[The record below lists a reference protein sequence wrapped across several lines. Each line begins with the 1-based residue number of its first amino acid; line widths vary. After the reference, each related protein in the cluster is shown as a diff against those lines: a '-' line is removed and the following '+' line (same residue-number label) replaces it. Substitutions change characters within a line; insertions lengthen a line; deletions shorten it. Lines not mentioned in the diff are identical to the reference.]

1 MGSQN
6 RELRMEI
13 FKSLVMER
21 SVGKVRKKLPIGIDG
36 FEKIRTNDFYYVD
49 KTRFIKE
56 LLQNWGEVNLFTRPR
71 RFGKTLNMSMLKSFF
86 EVGSDPALFDGLKI
100 LQEKELCEKYMGKFP
115 VISISLKS
123 VGGMNFKAA
132 LAALINIIGKE
143 AMRFQFLLES
153 EHLSEPEKDSYQRLI
168 KIGTT
173 SHAIYDMTEAVLA
186 DSLQTLSQLLAKH
199 YSQKVIL
206 LIDEYDVP
214 LDKAFQGEYYDEMV
228 SLIRSLFDNA
238 LKTNDS
244 LYFAVLTGCLRISR
258 ESIFTGLN
266 NLKVHTI
273 SDVRYDEYF
282 GFTNADV
289 DEMLAFYDLSSYKD
303 VIRNW
308 YDGYCFGD
316 TEIYCPWDVIN
327 YCDELLAAPSASPQN
342 YWANTSGNDL
352 IRRLLK
358 KANLTTKNEVEEL
371 LNGRQIT
378 KRIKQELTYRDIDD
392 SIENVWS
399 VLYSTGYLTGKH
411 VEQADADIFR
421 LWIPNGEIR
430 KLFYE
435 LVEDWFREVTRSDT
449 SRINRFCA
457 AFTAGDT
464 DAIQEMLGDYLWDS
478 ISVRDTAVRR
488 NMKEN
493 FYHGM
498 LLGLLQNQDSWL
510 VKSNAET
517 GEGYSDISIQTPD
530 RLGIVIELKYA
541 DDGNLAA
548 ACSEALKQIE
558 EKKYTEGL
566 KRRGM
571 KKIIKYG
578 MAFYEKECMVVMA

>member
-1 MGSQN
+1 MCDFRYG
-6 RELRMEI
+6 
-13 FKSLVMER
+13 MER
-21 SVGKVRKKLPIGIDG
+21 GVEIVRKKLPIGIEN
-36 FEKIRTNDFYYVD
+36 FEEFFSEDFYYVD
-49 KTRFIKE
+49 KTLFIKE
-56 LLQNWGEVNLFTRPR
+56 LLQNWGKVNLFTRPR
-71 RFGKTLNMSMLKSFF
+71 RFGKSLNMSMLKCFF
-86 EVGSDPALFDGLKI
+86 EIGIDPALFDGLKI
-100 LQEKELCEKYMGKFP
+100 AQEKSLCEKYMGRFP

-123 VGGMNFKAA
+123 VDGRSFESASVALRTLIGNEARRFAFLRNSTNLSNDEKESYAQLTEVGPAQGGF
-132 LAALINIIGKE
+132 
-143 AMRFQFLLES
+143 
-153 EHLSEPEKDSYQRLI
+153 Y
-168 KIGTT
+168 T
-173 SHAIYDMTEAVLA
+173 MTEGMAA
-186 DSLQTLSQLLAKH
+186 ASLQTLSQLLEKH
-199 YSQKVIL
+199 YGQKVIL

-214 LDKAFQGEYYDEMV
+214 LDKAFQAGYYDEMV
-228 SLIRSLFDNA
+228 SLIRNLLGNA

-244 LYFAVLTGCLRISR
+244 LYFAVLTGCLRISK

-282 GFTNADV
+282 GFTNAEV
-289 DEMLAFYDLSSYKD
+289 DELLEFYGLSAYKD
-303 VIRNW
+303 TIRDW

-316 TEIYCPWDVIN
+316 TDVYCPWDVIN
-327 YCDELLAAPSASPQN
+327 YCDELLAASNTPPKN

-358 KANLTTKNEVEEL
+358 KANLTAKNEVEEL
-371 LNGRQIT
+371 LNGGQIT
-378 KRIKQELTYRDIDD
+378 KRMKQELTYREVDD

-399 VLYSTGYLTGKH
+399 VLYATGYLTGKH
-411 VEQADADIFR
+411 VEQEDADIFR

-435 LVEDWFREVTRSDT
+435 LVEDWFREMTRSDM

-457 AFTAGDT
+457 AFPAGDT
-464 DAIQEMLGDYLWDS
+464 DTIQDMLNDYLWDS

-498 LLGLLQNQDSWL
+498 LLGLLRSQDSWL

-517 GEGYSDISIQTPD
+517 GEGYSDISIQTPE
-530 RLGIVIELKYA
+530 RTGIVIELKYA
-541 DDGNLAA
+541 DDGKLET
-548 ACSEALKQIE
+548 ACAEALEQIE
-558 EKKYTEGL
+558 EKKYAEGL

-578 MAFYEKECMVVMA
+578 IAFYEKECMVATV

>member
-1 MGSQN
+1 M
-6 RELRMEI
+6 
-13 FKSLVMER
+13 K
-21 SVGKVRKKLPIGIDG
+21 KKLPIGIDG
-36 FEKIRTNDFYYVD
+36 FEKIRTNDFYYAD
-49 KTRFIKE
+49 KTLFIKE
-56 LLQNWGEVNLFTRPR
+56 LLLNWGEVNLFTRPR
-71 RFGKTLNMSMLKSFF
+71 RFGKTLNMSMLKCFF
-86 EVGSDPALFDGLKI
+86 EIGNNPELFAGLNI
-100 LQEKELCEKYMGKFP
+100 MQEKELCEKYMGKFP

-123 VGGMNFKAA
+123 VGGRNFKTAS
-132 LAALINIIGKE
+132 AALINIIGKE

-153 EHLSEPEKDSYQRLI
+153 EHLSETEKDSYRRLV
-168 KIGTT
+168 KIGVT
-173 SHAIYDMTEAVLA
+173 SQAIYDMTDAVLT
-186 DSLQTLSQLLAKH
+186 DSLQTLSQLLTRH
-199 YSQKVIL
+199 YGQKVIL

-214 LDKAFQGEYYDEMV
+214 LDKAFQGGYYDEMV
-228 SLIRSLFDNA
+228 TLIRSLLDNA

-266 NLKVHTI
+266 NPKVHTI

-289 DEMLAFYDLSSYKD
+289 DELLAFYGLSSYKD
-303 VIRNW
+303 VIRDW
-308 YDGYCFGD
+308 YDGYHFGD
-316 TEIYCPWDVIN
+316 TQVYCPWDVIN
-327 YCDELLAAPSASPQN
+327 YCDELLAAPSTPPKN

-371 LNGRQIT
+371 LNGGQIT
-378 KRIKQELTYRDIDD
+378 KRIKQELTYREIDD
-392 SIENVWS
+392 SFENVWS
-399 VLYSTGYLTGKH
+399 VLYATGYLTGKH
-411 VEQADADIFR
+411 VEQEDADIFR

-449 SRINRFCA
+449 ARISRFCA
-457 AFTAGDT
+457 AFPAGDA
-464 DAIQEMLGDYLWDS
+464 DVIQEMLGDYLWES

-498 LLGLLQNQDSWL
+498 LLGLLRNQDNWL

-517 GEGYSDISIQTPD
+517 GEGYSDISIRMPNRT
-530 RLGIVIELKYA
+530 GIVIELKYA
-541 DDGNLAA
+541 DDGNLEA

-558 EKKYTEGL
+558 EKKYAEGL
-566 KRRGM
+566 KRRGT

-578 MAFYEKECMVVMA
+578 IAFWEKECRVMMEESNQTG